1 MRVEVRIGA
10 VQEVE
15 ADAVVVNLFEGVT
28 TPGGATAAVD
38 RALEGRISR
47 VLAAGDFRGRLGET
61 LVLYTDGRIPAPR
74 VILVGLGPEAS
85 FIDLG
90 FFKVT
95 ITTPSRY
102 IGSRKATRQS
112 PLPFVPAKR

>member
-74 VILVGLGPEAS
+74 VILVGLGPEA
-85 FIDLG
+85 FL
-90 FFKVT
+90 
-95 ITTPSRY
+95 
-102 IGSRKATRQS
+102 
-112 PLPFVPAKR
+112 